1 MQTSTAYDDKRIY
14 TDICPKKKIT
24 DVNPR
29 ENTPCTISSFRPQSH
44 VEENAFHLSN
54 RRWLILMAYCLL
66 TLSAGSSWLCFPAV
80 SNIMKVYYNIGILA
94 VNMLSIIFGIA
105 IVIFSLPFATFLG
118 KFGLGATLKLAAFAN
133 VAGASVKYF
142 STNSDY
148 GYWFLLIGNAL
159 VAISVAGFLFL
170 PGQIVSTWFSEKE
183 IGKTTSVCIAFD
195 ALGPGLGFLHATYM
209 IRNSN
214 NTNVIGSSIQSFL
227 LSQLVPAVFVFGF
240 VLVTV
245 KSKPKHPPNL
255 SAKIFKNEHNK
266 IQDNNIYRYHHS
278 LKSAIFMLLKNVDF
292 HFVIHLQGI
301 TASIE
306 GIFEILLN
314 EMLIE
319 LYPGQEQGIGMI
331 GFLAVIFGF
340 SSNILVGSIIDK
352 TGSYRKVTF
361 GVFFLTTFF
370 CIVWSVLL
378 KYVLDIIFTGLI
390 YCLLMATST
399 SYYTIAFVHGLHVA
413 EPISPSVTGI
423 VLVLTSQIYDTVAS
437 FIATQILAEI
447 GVNGVNGTAIVVCVF
462 AIILSLFLK
471 SDLRKPD
478 PQQV

>member
-1 MQTSTAYDDKRIY
+1 MQTSTAYDDNRIY

-80 SNIMKVYYNIGILA
+80 SNIMRVYYNIGILA

-148 GYWFLLIGNAL
+148 GYCFLLIGNAL

-195 ALGPGLGFLHATYM
+195 ALGSGLGF
-209 IRNSN
+209 
-214 NTNVIGSSIQSFL
+214 
-227 LSQLVPAVFVFGF
+227 
-240 VLVTV
+240 
-245 KSKPKHPPNL
+245 
-255 SAKIFKNEHNK
+255 
-266 IQDNNIYRYHHS
+266 
-278 LKSAIFMLLKNVDF
+278 
-292 HFVIHLQGI
+292 
-301 TASIE
+301 
-306 GIFEILLN
+306 
-314 EMLIE
+314 
-319 LYPGQEQGIGMI
+319 
-331 GFLAVIFGF
+331 
-340 SSNILVGSIIDK
+340 
-352 TGSYRKVTF
+352 
-361 GVFFLTTFF
+361 
-370 CIVWSVLL
+370 
-378 KYVLDIIFTGLI
+378 
-390 YCLLMATST
+390 
-399 SYYTIAFVHGLHVA
+399 
-413 EPISPSVTGI
+413 
-423 VLVLTSQIYDTVAS
+423 
-437 FIATQILAEI
+437 
-447 GVNGVNGTAIVVCVF
+447 
-462 AIILSLFLK
+462 
-471 SDLRKPD
+471 
-478 PQQV
+478 